1 MYLAAT
7 MLLDQ
12 YSEMLSLF
20 RSCFYNFA
28 MKNSVGGI
36 AAVEA
41 KTLEN
46 FVFHGKKTSRTLYS
60 GAGISNLFVWEFNFT
75 VEKGLDM
82 KFL

>member
-41 KTLEN
+41 EN
-46 FVFHGKKTSRTLYS
+46 ILVFHGKKTSRTLYS